1 MNTTMGRLFSRDSDA
16 TIERSETPQVVCL
29 DDDHA
34 NEILGALQSETAQSA
49 FRALNREPMAAAELA
64 AELEVSV
71 QTAGYHIEKLLDA
84 NLIEQ
89 HDTVYS
95 EKGREMAVYGP
106 ATEPT
111 MLFFGTSDDQRAL
124 ESAFREY
131 ASTLGI
137 GAVILAIRGVLSP
150 LKALV
155 DWL

>member
-1 MNTTMGRLFSRDSDA
+1 MGRLFSRDSE
-16 TIERSETPQVVCL
+16 TTFERSETPQVVCL
-29 DDDHA
+29 DDEHA
-34 NEILGALQSETAQSA
+34 EEVLGALQSETAQSA

-71 QTAGYHIEKLLDA
+71 QTIGYHLEKLVDA

-89 HDTVYS
+89 HETVYS

-111 MLFFGTSDDQRAL
+111 MLFFGTSDDRRAL

-131 ASTLGI
+131 ASMLGL
-137 GAVILAIRGVLSP
+137 GAVALAIRGVLWP
-150 LKALV
+150 LKPLL